1 MKNTISAIPP
11 NDPSSPTPPTA
22 PVESSQNVGL
32 PESSNSQAKA
42 AFGAAPLLGDNF
54 KPQIYPTQRDAKPI
68 VLDLSV
74 PLSERNE
81 SHQKLA
87 KSLLSLDQPIPLVIV
102 KGLSETQRKTVESF
116 AESLSF
122 EDAEESLK
130 TLRRLIFEPILLTEV
145 S

>member
-1 MKNTISAIPP
+1 MKLSGSIGQRP

-22 PVESSQNVGL
+22 GVERTENVGIS
-32 PESSNSQAKA
+32 ETSERKAGA
-42 AFGAAPLLGDNF
+42 AFGAAPLLGNSICLESQSEF
-54 KPQIYPTQRDAKPI
+54 LAKPI

-81 SHQKLA
+81 EHQKLA
-87 KSLLSLDQPIPLVIV
+87 KSLLSLDQPIPQVIV
-102 KGLSETQRKTVESF
+102 KGLSETQRKTAESL

-122 EDAEESLK
+122 EGVEESLK
-130 TLRRLIFEPILLTEV
+130 TLQHSTSEPILLTEV

>member
-1 MKNTISAIPP
+1 MNKNTQNNQGAKSP
-11 NDPSSPTPPTA
+11 NDPSSPTPGQPA
-22 PVESSQNVGL
+22 
-32 PESSNSQAKA
+32 SNSTENALL

-68 VLDLSV
+68 VLDLSL

-81 SHQKLA
+81 EHQKLA
-87 KSLLSLDQPIPLVIV
+87 KSLLSLDQPIPRVIV
-102 KGLSETQRKTVESF
+102 KGLSETQRKTAESL

-122 EDAEESLK
+122 EGVEESLK
-130 TLRRLIFEPILLTEV
+130 TLQHSTSEPILLTEV